1 MGLHSLCGVAQVLEQ
16 DAADPQ
22 PLVIDDDDA
31 SDVEIVPPADP
42 DPEETEDAL
51 AVPGLLQ

>member
-22 PLVIDDDDA
+22 PLVIDDDA

-42 DPEETEDAL
+42 DPELED
-51 AVPGLLQ
+51 VRGILQ

>member
-1 MGLHSLCGVAQVLEQ
+1 MGLHSLCDVAQVLEQ

-22 PLVIDDDDA
+22 ALSLDDDDA

-42 DPEETEDAL
+42 DPELED
-51 AVPGLLQ
+51 VRGILQ

>member
-1 MGLHSLCGVAQVLEQ
+1 MCLHALCDEVLLLEQ

-22 PLVIDDDDA
+22 PLSLDDDDA

-42 DPEETEDAL
+42 DPELED
-51 AVPGLLQ
+51 VRGILQ

>member
-22 PLVIDDDDA
+22 PLGIDDDDA